1 MPNFSVPYDAKVVQE
16 VKQKKKIDRAI
27 KEDIEKIG
35 DALASYDIEKLRETH
50 RYIDGK
56 YQSAINNW
64 GQSLYKYVPNYGFCH
79 ANLNESDLQGNL
91 LTMKAKLEGLI
102 QGLNSNTL
110 PVSTPNLGN
119 SADVNVTVNNNM
131 LVNITFEQARE
142 KIEEMTSLTHN
153 QTKEILE
160 RIDEIESII
169 KEDDSKKTKWEKF
182 KPILTWLAD
191 KSFDVAMTILPLLL
205 KMQ

>member
-1 MPNFSVPYDAKVVQE
+1 
-16 VKQKKKIDRAI
+16 
-27 KEDIEKIG
+27 
-35 DALASYDIEKLRETH
+35 
-50 RYIDGK
+50 
-56 YQSAINNW
+56 
-64 GQSLYKYVPNYGFCH
+64 
-79 ANLNESDLQGNL
+79 
-91 LTMKAKLEGLI
+91 MKAKLEGLI
-102 QGLNSNTL
+102 QGLISNTL

-160 RIDEIESII
+160 KIDEIESII